1 MRDPSAL
8 TFWHSCCLYLA
19 TSRRRV
25 FLSGRRQFRIFYTLC
40 YLAAV
45 LGKCSL
51 FYPFGLFFLNLVII
65 PSETLIFRN
74 DQIMHGSLSSSP
86 IHSPFS
92 FVPPTPS
99 LFHNWRGLL
108 GAPGQLLPP
117 RPNLFWVTFGP
128 LEQWLCFFVLFCFC
142 TDVLLSFFVSFFLF
156 RSARDAMVCGTLEG

>member
-86 IHSPFS
+86 YS
-92 FVPPTPS
+92 FTLLLCPPYAFPLPQLTRPTWCSRSAVTPS
-99 LFHNWRGLL
+99 AEPVLSYVRPL
-108 GAPGQLLPP
+108 GTVVM
-117 RPNLFWVTFGP
+117 FF
-128 LEQWLCFFVLFCFC
+128 CFVLFLHRRVVIIFC
-142 TDVLLSFFVSFFLF
+142 VLFPL
-156 RSARDAMVCGTLEG
+156 